1 MFDCLSL
8 WYEENT
14 VIYKIEPQTNEVRW
28 NFRWDS
34 RFKDYNTRK
43 LQYKNTGHVE
53 APITVET
60 DGEVNN
66 PKIEIYIDNEI
77 YQQVTMNVKIEEYEK
92 LLYCSKE
99 NEFYIQKLKTDG
111 TKESLFS
118 LDVINLYNDNVVR
131 LPKNLDCE
139 IKLTAD
145 STIQNAKITIFPQY
159 VAI

>member
-53 APITVET
+53 APIEVEI
-60 DGEVNN
+60 DGAVNN
-66 PKIEIYIDNEI
+66 PKIEVYIDNEL
-77 YQQVTMNVKIEEYEK
+77 YQQVAINVEIEEYEK

-111 TKESLFS
+111 TKESLFN
-118 LDVINLYNDNVVR
+118 LDAINFYNDNVVR